1 MGRPGSDP
9 RKGLTRQ
16 FALLDFDCGAGL
28 FELGLDRVGL
38 VLGDALLD
46 RLRRRV
52 DEILRLL
59 QPEAGDR
66 TYDLDHLDFLAARA
80 GEYDVERGLLL
91 GRRTVTAAGRSAR
104 RGNRHRSGRGDAP
117 LLLDLVLQLDEIE
130 HGHLAELV
138 EDLVDT
144 ACSHLLLLLL
154 SF

>member
-1 MGRPGSDP
+1 MGRPGADP

-91 GRRTVTAAGRSAR
+91 GRRTVTAAGRRAPTVAPTAR
-104 RGNRHRSGRGDAP
+104 LANRPRSGSADAP
-117 LLLDLVLQLDEIE
+117 TSVDLVLQHDEIE

-138 EDLVDT
+138 EDLV
-144 ACSHLLLLLL
+144 
-154 SF
+154 